1 MGTQRVLVSG
11 ASGFIGRWSVPPLI
25 AAGHEVHVVM
35 HSMGR
40 GIPDQLRGATVH
52 SADLL
57 DHAAI
62 DRLMGEVKPSRVL
75 HFAWI
80 ATPGVYWTSPD
91 NARWLAASQ
100 HLLRRFRDNGG
111 ARAVMAGT
119 CAEYDWARVGVCD
132 ERASPLA
139 DAALAD
145 GAALTAYAAS
155 KLAMYRSLTAF
166 GDAHGVATAWG
177 RVFFQYGPDEHP
189 DRLVA
194 SVIRHLLAGREAL
207 VTHGRQVRDFLHVAD
222 VGRAFAALLLSDVT
236 GPVNIGSG
244 TRVTIADLL
253 GKIAG
258 QLGRPELLRLG
269 ARPAAPSEPLLL
281 VPDVT
286 RLHEEVGWRPE
297 FALAQGVADTIQW
310 WRARNP

>member
-1 MGTQRVLVSG
+1 
-11 ASGFIGRWSVPPLI
+11 
-25 AAGHEVHVVM
+25 
-35 HSMGR
+35 
-40 GIPDQLRGATVH
+40 
-52 SADLL
+52 
-57 DHAAI
+57 
-62 DRLMGEVKPSRVL
+62 
-75 HFAWI
+75 
-80 ATPGVYWTSPD
+80 
-91 NARWLAASQ
+91 
-100 HLLRRFRDNGG
+100 
-111 ARAVMAGT
+111 
-119 CAEYDWARVGVCD
+119 
-132 ERASPLA
+132 
-139 DAALAD
+139 
-145 GAALTAYAAS
+145 
-155 KLAMYRSLTAF
+155 
-166 GDAHGVATAWG
+166 
-177 RVFFQYGPDEHP
+177 
-189 DRLVA
+189 
-194 SVIRHLLAGREAL
+194 
-207 VTHGRQVRDFLHVAD
+207 